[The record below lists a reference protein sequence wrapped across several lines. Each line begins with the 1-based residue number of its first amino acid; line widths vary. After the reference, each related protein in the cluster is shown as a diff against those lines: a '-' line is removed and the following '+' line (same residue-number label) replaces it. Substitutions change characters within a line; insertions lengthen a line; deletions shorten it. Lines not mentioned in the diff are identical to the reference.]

1 MWFKLIPY
9 GLLVLVGGFTA
20 AFVSSELETLG
31 EVDRIVFDD
40 RGALLLLA
48 ACALLVWVGFHLASR
63 RAATFRFSRQLE
75 LMSVPRGVRAYLVAL
90 PRVLRV
96 VAVGLLAVALARPQA
111 EKRREIE
118 VEGIDIML
126 VLDLSKSMEEVD
138 LRHDRLDAAQRTIR
152 NFLTGR
158 RNDRIGLVVFARE
171 AMLQSPPTLDYRALD
186 RMVADLALG
195 DIEAMGTAIGDGLGL
210 ALASLRRS
218 DARSKVVILL
228 TDGDSNVANQMNPE
242 EAKELAV
249 QMGVRVFTVLVGQE
263 DTGGGRRGGPFG
275 RQTHGVNPALL
286 KSIAASTGGKYFH
299 AGDDAALEAGFEEVR
314 ATLEKNKRKQVGK
327 VLTDLFPRFVGFAFA
342 LLLVELVLSMTL
354 FRRFP

>member
-1 MWFKLIPY
+1 MWFALIPY
-9 GLLVLVGGFTA
+9 ALLVLIGGFA
-20 AFVSSELETLG
+20 ATYSTTELESLRD
-31 EVDRIVFDD
+31 VDRIVFDD
-40 RGALLLLA
+40 RGALLLAA
-48 ACALLVWVGFHLASR
+48 ACVLLAWVGFHLARR
-63 RAATFRFSRQLE
+63 RAATFSFTRHADLAT
-75 LMSVPRGVRAYLVAL
+75 VPRGVRAHLVSL
-90 PRVLRV
+90 PRVLRI

-158 RNDRIGLVVFARE
+158 KNDRIGLVVFARE

-186 RMVADLALG
+186 RVVANLALG
-195 DIEAMGTAIGDGLGL
+195 DIEPMGTAIGDGLGL

-218 DARSKVVILL
+218 EARSKVAILL
-228 TDGDSNVANQMNPE
+228 TDGDSNVATQMSPD
-242 EAKELAV
+242 EAEELAV
-249 QMGVRVFTVLVGQE
+249 KMGVKVFTVLVGQE
-263 DTGGGRRGGPFG
+263 EGAPRQRAFG
-275 RQTHGVNPALL
+275 RQQHGVNPALL
-286 KSIAASTGGKYFH
+286 KSIASATGGKYFH

-314 ATLEKNKRKQVGK
+314 ATLEKTKRKQVGK
-327 VLTDLFPRFVGFAFA
+327 VMTDLYPQFAGFAFG
-342 LLLVELVLSMTL
+342 LLLAELALSMTL